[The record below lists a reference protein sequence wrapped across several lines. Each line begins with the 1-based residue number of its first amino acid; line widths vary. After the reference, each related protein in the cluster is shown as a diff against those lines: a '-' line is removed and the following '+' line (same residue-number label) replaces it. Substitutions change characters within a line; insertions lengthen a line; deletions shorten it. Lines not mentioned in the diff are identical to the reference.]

1 MKKIL
6 LVPLDER
13 PCNYEYQAHLAEGTD
28 LDIILPPKDILA
40 YKKEPGDPDAVF
52 RWMEENAEG
61 CAGAVI
67 SIDTLVYSSILASRL
82 HHDGLETLKARLL
95 RLRAFKKAHPEMP
108 LFAFTLIMR
117 NPRYSSSDE
126 EPDYY
131 EDWGREIHRYGFIGH
146 KKELGIADAEEC
158 AEYDDIVSRL
168 PQEYLTDYLSRREKN
183 IVINKLAIDLAAEGV
198 IDFLGHP
205 AG

>member
-13 PCNYEYQAHLAEGTD
+13 PCNYEYQTRMTEGTD
-28 LDIILPPKDILA
+28 LEIILPPKDILA

-52 RWMEENAEG
+52 RWMEENAEC
-61 CAGAVI
+61 CAGAVV

-95 RLRAFKKAHPEMP
+95 RLRAFKEAHPEMP

-131 EDWGREIHRYGFIGH
+131 CLLDT
-146 KKELGIADAEEC
+146 
-158 AEYDDIVSRL
+158 SRC
-168 PQEYLTDYLSRREKN
+168 
-183 IVINKLAIDLAAEGV
+183 V
-198 IDFLGHP
+198 
-205 AG
+205 